1 MEDSL
6 KLFNRRCERLNEE
19 ISLNAPDIIIKFE
32 LALIKESL
40 ADLEKELA
48 ENR

>member
-6 KLFNRRCERLNEE
+6 KLFNRRCERLNKE
-19 ISLNAPDIIIKFE
+19 ISSNAPDIVIKFE
-32 LALIKESL
+32 LMLIKESL

-48 ENR
+48 EKR